1 MTVDRTKFPFKYFL
15 PIIEA
20 LKKDNALSAWQIAK
34 SIGSCISD
42 ASEVTRMLHYLT
54 HYGKI
59 ISEQEDWRIIRKEKK
74 NGSPTKD
81 FRVKYIKKYITLI
94 EALTSELQ
102 NVEELGRITSLD
114 LNEIKEIL
122 TFLHL
127 VTEKGYVDLQGSG
140 PRQQWKLTSWPL
152 DYL

>member
-1 MTVDRTKFPFKYFL
+1 
-15 PIIEA
+15 
-20 LKKDNALSAWQIAK
+20 
-34 SIGSCISD
+34 
-42 ASEVTRMLHYLT
+42 MLHYLT